1 MEKNLR
7 VHDVSKDLE
16 NNPEVKKYLND
27 IVQSDEWFI
36 NIRTALTLC
45 AKGIYEKQYCLNCK
59 KELSAKDAIH
69 GKNIVL
75 VSVIVLHVILKQK

>member
-1 MEKNLR
+1 MEKPSAQLQELIVSIWKKNLR

-36 NIRTALTLC
+36 SVVFHRKLI
-45 AKGIYEKQYCLNCK
+45 
-59 KELSAKDAIH
+59 AI
-69 GKNIVL
+69 L
-75 VSVIVLHVILKQK
+75 ME